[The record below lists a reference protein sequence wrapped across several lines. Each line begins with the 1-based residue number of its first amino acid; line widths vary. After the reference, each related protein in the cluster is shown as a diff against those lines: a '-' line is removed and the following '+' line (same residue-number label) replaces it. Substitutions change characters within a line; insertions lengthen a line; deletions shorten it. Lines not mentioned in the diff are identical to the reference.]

1 MAWQAIFKRQYGK
14 KGNTDVA
21 DTLWRHPS
29 WQLLTKQ
36 TDLALYIMKY
46 IPKTSN
52 QNTVDDSSRHKR
64 DTQHLHHIPKKVEK
78 KSNQSIKIYYSVC
91 QCHLQYVIFNVLSK
105 SMLNCLPHP
114 IIELSH
120 TCLVVA
126 DGTAK
131 QCISFQCSAILCN
144 WATVL
149 HSKWQQSIFRHAE
162 YLQTNT
168 RILQRRQMGLFDF
181 SGLFCA
187 REIFC
192 ESLTS
197 VFLCSNALDY
207 VPDL

>member
-21 DTLWRHPS
+21 DTLWWHPS

-46 IPKTSN
+46 IPKTSKET
-52 QNTVDDSSRHKR
+52 QLMIHQ
-64 DTQHLHHIPKKVEK
+64 DTSETHNIYITFLKKMEK

-120 TCLVVA
+120 TCSVVA

-192 ESLTS
+192 ESLTI
-197 VFLCSNALDY
+197 VFLCSNTLDY
-207 VPDL
+207 VTDL